1 VWIVTRFKIGCER
14 GRWLPDWF
22 ARSGVRTLEVQCVG
36 MVCVIWFKVGY
47 SGVREGCGWLASLKM
62 KMVWERDVAGCGW
75 RWWIN
80 LILLQLQICA
90 WRWKCEMWIVRER
103 LRIKEKDGW
112 SPVDARVKNKHFVF
126 CIYSTPPTEP
136 VLFGWGFSSFRFLKP
151 KPNRIEKFFKNFN
164 RFFFTVRFF

>member
-112 SPVDARVKNKHFVF
+112 SPVDARVKNKHACFF
-126 CIYSTPPTEP
+126 SIYSTPNWTGSVRFGFCQFQVSETETE
-136 VLFGWGFSSFRFLKP
+136 
-151 KPNRIEKFFKNFN
+151 PNRIFFQKF
-164 RFFFTVRFF
+164 